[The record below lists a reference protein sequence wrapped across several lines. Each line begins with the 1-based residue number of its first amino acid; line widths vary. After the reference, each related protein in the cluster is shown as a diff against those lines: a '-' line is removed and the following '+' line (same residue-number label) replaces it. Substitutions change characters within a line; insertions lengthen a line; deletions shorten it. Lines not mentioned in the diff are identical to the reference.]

1 MSSEHSLPDPR
12 LIEEYWKTAFGMA
25 FPNVPNDMTARLDEL
40 GTFQTCRCWKHPP
53 SPVQTSASP
62 PSVPTSPQH
71 RNVSVKYS
79 AGRAMSGVVPAPG
92 TSFTRAPNS
101 LLTVTTPNVGA
112 ITGPASP
119 SSEIV
124 VGSPCPR
131 CSRIHPRAVRA
142 EACLN
147 KWQDIRPFACGGAC
161 GLLGCSKEFFSKETL
176 AKHTLPEDRKYE
188 TCDIW
193 SV

>member
-12 LIEEYWKTAFGMA
+12 IIEEYWKTAFGMA

-40 GTFQTCRCWKHPP
+40 GTFPDLSMVTSDDASLTSLTSWKHPP

-71 RNVSVKYS
+71 RNVAVKYS

-161 GLLGCSKEFFSKETL
+161 GLLG
-176 AKHTLPEDRKYE
+176 
-188 TCDIW
+188 W
-193 SV
+193 